1 VNNENPHSAFRI
13 PHSAIK
19 IMAQA
24 KKALNK
30 NGNGARASVK
40 TYNNYI
46 NGEWVA
52 SVSGE
57 KFENRNP
64 ANTNDIVGRF
74 ALSTKEDV
82 DHAVDAAMNAFD
94 RWRKTPA
101 PRRAELLFRL
111 GEILRKNKDRY
122 SQDMTRE
129 MGKVLKETGGDV
141 QEAIDCTYYTA
152 GEGRRLHGFTTPA
165 EMPDKFAM
173 CVRQPVG
180 ICGLITP
187 WNFPMAIPSWKLI
200 PALVCGN
207 TVVIKPAEDTPLSTY
222 NLVKACEE
230 AGIPPGV
237 VNMVTGYGEGAGA
250 PITNHPALRL
260 ISFTGSTETG
270 RIVASACAERNAI
283 CSLEMGGKNVIMVM
297 EDADLDNA
305 VEGAVWGAFGTS
317 GQRCTASSRIVV
329 HKKVYKKFTQKL
341 VERAKGLRV
350 GNGLDAKTEMGPV
363 INADAVN
370 KILGYIEIGQKVDGA
385 KLACGG
391 NRLTKGGHANG
402 YFIEPTVFT
411 DVKPNMR
418 IAQEEIFGPV
428 TAVIPTNSLEEAIEI
443 SNGVRYGL
451 SSAIYTQDVN
461 RAFHAMNELY
471 TGIFYVNSS
480 TIGAEVHLPFG
491 GTKGTGNGH
500 REAGTQ
506 VLDIFSEWKSIYVD
520 YSGKLQKAQID
531 EVEI

>member
-1 VNNENPHSAFRI
+1 MS
-13 PHSAIK
+13 
-19 IMAQA
+19 QA
-24 KKALNK
+24 KKAL
-30 NGNGARASVK
+30 VK
-40 TYNNYI
+40 SKRKPTTKTSTKPETYHNYI
-46 NGEWVA
+46 NGEWVP
-52 SVSGE
+52 SESGE
-57 KFENRNP
+57 VFENLNP
-64 ANTNDIVGRF
+64 ADTRDLVGRF
-74 ALSTKEDV
+74 PLSTQEDV
-82 DHAVDAAMNAFD
+82 NRAVNAAQQAFAK
-94 RWRKTPA
+94 WRATPA

-111 GEILRKNKDRY
+111 GEILIRNKDRFTA
-122 SQDMTRE
+122 DMTRE
-129 MGKVLKETGGDV
+129 MGKVLKEAGGDV

-200 PALVCGN
+200 PALICGN

-237 VNMVTGYGEGAGA
+237 VNLVTGYGEPVGAA
-250 PITNHPALRL
+250 MTNHPALRL

-283 CSLEMGGKNVIMVM
+283 CSLEMGGKNAIIVM
-297 EDADLDNA
+297 DDADVDLA
-305 VEGAVWGAFGTS
+305 IEGALWGAFGTS
-317 GQRCTASSRIVV
+317 GQRCTASSRLIV
-329 HKKVYKKFTQKL
+329 HKKVYKQFTQKL
-341 VERAKGLRV
+341 VEKTRALRV
-350 GNGLDAKTEMGPV
+350 GNGAETATDVGPV
-363 INADAVN
+363 INADAVD
-370 KILGYIEIGQKVDGA
+370 KILKYIDIGRTEDGA
-385 KLACGG
+385 TLACGG
-391 NRLTKGGHANG
+391 KRLTKGEYANG
-402 YFIEPTVFT
+402 FFISPTVFT
-411 DVKPNMR
+411 DVAPDAR

-428 TAVIPTNSLEEAIEI
+428 TAVIPTTSLEEAIEI
-443 SNGVRYGL
+443 GNSVRYGL
-451 SSAIYTQDVN
+451 SAAIYTRDVN
-461 RAFHAMNELY
+461 RAFHAMNEMY
-471 TGIFYVNSS
+471 TGIFYINSS

-506 VLDIFSEWKSIYVD
+506 VLDIFSEWKSVYVD

-531 EVEI
+531 I

>member
-1 VNNENPHSAFRI
+1 
-13 PHSAIK
+13 
-19 IMAQA
+19 MAQA
-24 KKALNK
+24 KKALSKK
-30 NGNGARASVK
+30 NGRKAATPPRTTVK
-40 TYNNYI
+40 TYHNYI
-46 NGEWVA
+46 NGRWTPSA
-52 SVSGE
+52 SGE
-57 KFENRNP
+57 TFENVNP
-64 ANTNDIVGRF
+64 ADTRECIGRF
-74 ALSTKEDV
+74 PLSNKEDV
-82 DHAVDAAMNAFD
+82 DAAVEAARNAFD
-94 RWRKTPA
+94 RWRHTPA
-101 PRRAELLFRL
+101 PRRAEILFRL
-111 GEILRKNKDRY
+111 GEILIRNKEAFA
-122 SQDMTRE
+122 SDMTRE
-129 MGKVLKETGGDV
+129 MGKVLKESGGDV

-180 ICGLITP
+180 LCGLITP

-237 VNMVTGYGEGAGA
+237 VNLVTGYGEPAGA
-250 PITNHPALRL
+250 AITNHPSLRL

-270 RIVASACAERNAI
+270 RIVATACAERNAI
-283 CSLEMGGKNVIMVM
+283 CSLEMGGKNVIIVM
-297 EDADLDNA
+297 DDADVDLA

-329 HKKVYKKFTQKL
+329 HKKVYKQFSKKL
-341 VERAKGLRV
+341 VERATRLRV
-350 GNGLDAKTEMGPV
+350 GNGIDAKTEMGPV
-363 INADAVN
+363 INADAVH
-370 KILGYIEIGQKVDGA
+370 KIMGYIEVGEREDGA
-385 KLACGG
+385 TLACGG
-391 NRLTKGGHANG
+391 KRLTKGEYSNG

-411 DVKPNMR
+411 DVAPRMR

-428 TAVIPTNSLEEAIEI
+428 TAVIPTSSLEEAVEI
-443 SNGVRYGL
+443 ANDVRYGL
-451 SSAIYTQDVN
+451 SAAIYTQDVN
-461 RAFHAMNELY
+461 RAFRAMQEMY

-491 GTKGTGNGH
+491 GTKATGNGH

-506 VLDIFSEWKSIYVD
+506 VLDIFTEWKSVYVD
-520 YSGKLQKAQID
+520 YSGKLQRAQID
-531 EVEI
+531 LEESAD

>member
-1 VNNENPHSAFRI
+1 
-13 PHSAIK
+13 
-19 IMAQA
+19 MAQA
-24 KKALNK
+24 KKALSRK
-30 NGNGARASVK
+30 NERRGERGPRGAVK
-40 TYNNYI
+40 TYHNYI
-46 NGEWVA
+46 GGRWVA
-52 SVSGE
+52 SASGE
-57 KFENRNP
+57 WFENANP
-64 ANTNDIVGRF
+64 ADTRDIVGRF
-74 ALSTKEDV
+74 PLSTSEDV
-82 DHAVDAAMNAFD
+82 DAAVNAARNAFD
-94 RWRKTPA
+94 RWRRTPA
-101 PRRAELLFRL
+101 PRRAEILFRL
-111 GEILRKNKDRY
+111 GEILIRNKERF
-122 SQDMTRE
+122 SAEMTRE

-141 QEAIDCTYYTA
+141 QEAIDCTFYTA

-180 ICGLITP
+180 SCGLITP

-237 VNMVTGYGEGAGA
+237 VNLVTGYGETAGA
-250 PITNHPALRL
+250 AITNHSALRL

-270 RIVASACAERNAI
+270 RTVAAACAERNAI
-283 CSLEMGGKNVIMVM
+283 CSLEMGGKNVIIVM
-297 EDADLDNA
+297 DDADVDLA

-317 GQRCTASSRIVV
+317 GQRCTASSRLVV
-329 HKKVYKKFTQKL
+329 HKKVYKQFSKKL
-341 VERAKGLRV
+341 VERARGLKV
-350 GNGLDAKTEMGPV
+350 GDGSDSKTDMGPV
-363 INADAVN
+363 INADAVH
-370 KILGYIEIGQKVDGA
+370 KIMGYIEIGEREDRA
-385 KLACGG
+385 TLACGG
-391 NRLTKGGHANG
+391 RRLTKGEYANG

-411 DVKPNMR
+411 DVAPDMR

-428 TAVIPTNSLEEAIEI
+428 TAVIPTTSLDEAIEI
-443 SNGVRYGL
+443 ANNVRYGL
-451 SSAIYTQDVN
+451 SAAIYTQDVN
-461 RAFHAMNELY
+461 RAFHAMNEMY

-491 GTKGTGNGH
+491 GTKATGNGH

-520 YSGKLQKAQID
+520 YSGKLQRAQID
-531 EVEI
+531 TVESAD